1 MTIKTTDIG
10 SIKVGGYIIIDGVA
24 CRVVSVQTS
33 KTGKHGHA
41 KARIEAIG
49 LINDDKKVIV
59 KPSHDK
65 AEVPIVEKKSAQFLS
80 INNDVANVMDMETF
94 ETFDIKI
101 PEELKDK
108 VIENSTVVYWIILGI
123 KVLKQMK

>member
-10 SIKVGGYIIIDGVA
+10 SIKVGGCIIIDGVA

-65 AEVPIVEKKSAQFLS
+65 AEVPIVEKKSAQVLS

-101 PEELKDK
+101 PEELKGK
-108 VIENSTVVYWIILGI
+108 VQENSNVVFWIILGI

>member
-33 KTGKHGHA
+33 KTGKHGNA

-65 AEVPIVEKKSAQFLS
+65 AEVPIVEKKSAQVLS
-80 INNDVANVMDMETF
+80 VNNDIANVMDVETF

-101 PEELKDK
+101 PEELKGK
-108 VIENSTVVYWIILGI
+108 VQENSNVVFWIILGI

>member
-65 AEVPIVEKKSAQFLS
+65 AEVPIVEKKSAQVLS
-80 INNDVANVMDMETF
+80 VNNDVANVMDTETF

-101 PEELKDK
+101 PEELKGK
-108 VIENSTVVYWIILGI
+108 VQENSNVVFWIILGI

>member
-59 KPSHDK
+59 KPTHDK
-65 AEVPIVEKKSAQFLS
+65 AEVPIVEKKAAQVLS
-80 INNDVANVMDMETF
+80 VTTDTANVMDTETF

-101 PEELKDK
+101 PEDLKDK
-108 VIENSTVVYWIILGI
+108 VIPNSQVVYWIILGI
-123 KVLKQMK
+123 RVLKQSK

>member
-10 SIKVGGYIIIDGVA
+10 SIKVGGYIIIDGIA

-49 LINDDKKVIV
+49 LINDEKKVIV
-59 KPSHDK
+59 KPTHDK
-65 AEVPIVEKKSAQFLS
+65 AEVPIVEKKSAQVLS
-80 INNDVANVMDMETF
+80 INNDIANVMDTETF
-94 ETFDIKI
+94 ETFDLKI
-101 PEELKDK
+101 PEDLKGK
-108 VIENSTVVYWIILGI
+108 IQENSTVVYWIILGS
-123 KVLKQMK
+123 KVLKQTK

>member
-10 SIKVGGYIIIDGVA
+10 SIKVGGYIIIDGTA
-24 CRVVSVQTS
+24 CRVASVQTS

-49 LINDDKKVIV
+49 LINDEKKVIV
-59 KPSHDK
+59 KPTHDK
-65 AEVPIVEKKSAQFLS
+65 AEVPIVEKKAAQVLS
-80 INNDVANVMDMETF
+80 VTADTANVMDTETF

-101 PEELKDK
+101 PEDLKDK
-108 VIENSTVVYWIILGI
+108 VIPNSQVVYWIILGI
-123 KVLKQMK
+123 RVLKQSK

>member
-49 LINDDKKVIV
+49 LINVDKKVIV

-65 AEVPIVEKKSAQFLS
+65 AEVPIVEKKSAQVLS
-80 INNDVANVMDMETF
+80 VNNDIANVMDVETF

-101 PEELKDK
+101 PEELKGK
-108 VIENSTVVYWIILGI
+108 VQENSNVVFWIILGI

>member
-65 AEVPIVEKKSAQFLS
+65 AEVPIVEKKSAQVLS
-80 INNDVANVMDMETF
+80 VNNDIANVMDVETF

-101 PEELKDK
+101 PEELKGK
-108 VIENSTVVYWIILGI
+108 VQENSNVVFWIILGI

>member
-49 LINDDKKVIV
+49 LINDEKKVIV

-65 AEVPIVEKKSAQFLS
+65 AEVPIVEKKSAQVLS
-80 INNDVANVMDMETF
+80 VNNDVANVMDTETF

-108 VIENSTVVYWIILGI
+108 VQENSTVVFWIILGI

>member
-65 AEVPIVEKKSAQFLS
+65 AEVPIVEKKSAQVLS

>member
-65 AEVPIVEKKSAQFLS
+65 AEVPIVEKKSAQVLS
-80 INNDVANVMDMETF
+80 VNNDVANVMDTETF

-101 PEELKDK
+101 PEELKGK
-108 VIENSTVVYWIILGI
+108 VQENSNVIFWIILGI

>member
-24 CRVVSVQTS
+24 CRVASVQTS

-49 LINDDKKVIV
+49 LINEDKKVIV
-59 KPSHDK
+59 KPTHDK
-65 AEVPIVEKKSAQFLS
+65 AEVPIVEKKAAQVLS
-80 INNDVANVMDMETF
+80 INNDIANVMDSETF
-94 ETFDIKI
+94 ETFDLPI
-101 PEELKDK
+101 PEELKGK
-108 VIENSTVVYWIILGI
+108 IQENSTVVYWTILGVKI
-123 KVLKQMK
+123 LKQSK

>member
-49 LINDDKKVIV
+49 LINDEKKVIV
-59 KPSHDK
+59 KPTHDK
-65 AEVPIVEKKSAQFLS
+65 AEVPIVEKKAAQVLS
-80 INNDVANVMDMETF
+80 VTADTANVMDTETF

-101 PEELKDK
+101 PEDLKDK
-108 VIENSTVVYWIILGI
+108 VIPNSQVVYWIILGI
-123 KVLKQMK
+123 RVLKQSK